1 MVDPRCRVKR
11 VSGFSSAHF
20 SFDLHT
26 SGRLS
31 DHGISSS
38 RKSVVLSSMCGI
50 IVSSTCLKYVV
61 GTQSVR
67 TGCFRDAVQNP
78 TGFRSVL
85 CSRDLPVLFLFLNL
99 HQHKNISIICRENDG
114 DNILNTDI
122 AGRWTCTN
130 FCDISTLNQIR

>member
-20 SFDLHT
+20 SFALHT
-26 SGRLS
+26 FGRLS
-31 DHGISSS
+31 GHGISSS
-38 RKSVVLSSMCGI
+38 RKSVVLSSMCEI

-61 GTQSVR
+61 GMQSVR

-85 CSRDLPVLFLFLNL
+85 CSRDLPVLFPDTELFDAPFTSL
-99 HQHKNISIICRENDG
+99 C
-114 DNILNTDI
+114 
-122 AGRWTCTN
+122 
-130 FCDISTLNQIR
+130 